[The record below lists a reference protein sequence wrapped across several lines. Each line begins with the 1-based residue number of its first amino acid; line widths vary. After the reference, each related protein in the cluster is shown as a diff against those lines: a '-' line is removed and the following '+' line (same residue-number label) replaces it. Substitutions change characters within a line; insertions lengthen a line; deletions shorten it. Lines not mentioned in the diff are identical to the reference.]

1 MKKKLT
7 RREWLAG
14 TGAAAGYMLMRPAL
28 GFAAALA
35 PSPIPVYGL
44 TAKAKPGRVTVGKC
58 KDYGSDLVP
67 TLDKM
72 FDQLGGLEKLVK
84 GKTVAM
90 KVNFIGVRWQ
100 RLGNATMEDTFW
112 SHPIMIGA
120 MVHLL
125 GKAGARKIRVVE
137 GPWSTAETLE
147 EVMLS
152 QGWKPEDILSAAPDV
167 EFENTNFLG
176 RGKKYSRFMVPG
188 GGVVFPGYDRNHSY
202 EDCDVFISCAKLKEH
217 AATGITLSMKNIY
230 GTTPITIYGQGAGID
245 EPALRPQGGRGDVF
259 HFGRRAPSKS
269 APQQIDPN
277 FSKEQGVR
285 LPRIIAEINSSRP
298 ADLAVIDG
306 IRTATGAETNYGS
319 RPQAAVNPGV
329 IIAGTNTVATD
340 AVAMSVM
347 GFDPMADRG
356 KPPFTDSDNMLRF
369 GEELG
374 VGLRDLN
381 RNEVTGVPIAEAR
394 FDFTAIREK
403 ILRETKKT

>member
-1 MKKKLT
+1 MKKRFT

-14 TGAAAGYMLMRPAL
+14 AGAAAGYLLTRPAL
-28 GFAAALA
+28 SFAAVPA
-35 PSPIPVYGL
+35 PNPVYGL
-44 TAKAKPGRVTVGKC
+44 AAKALPGRVTVGQC

-67 TLDKM
+67 TLEKM
-72 FDQLGGLEKLVK
+72 FDQLGGLAKLVK

-112 SHPIMIGA
+112 SHPKMIGA

-137 GPWSTAETLE
+137 GPWSTAESLE

-176 RGKKYSRFMVPG
+176 RGKKYSRFLVPG

-269 APQQIDPN
+269 APQQIDPS
-277 FSKEQGVR
+277 FSQDQGVR
-285 LPRIIAEINSSRP
+285 LPRIIAEINASRP

-347 GFDPMADRG
+347 GFDPLADRG
-356 KPPFTDSDNMLRF
+356 TPPFANCDSMLRF

-381 RNEVTGVPIAEAR
+381 RNEVAGVPIAQAR
-394 FDFTAIREK
+394 FDFNAVRER
-403 ILRETKKT
+403 ILRETKKS